1 MEYYTYAY
9 LREDGTPYYIGK
21 GSGRR
26 AYAENHRI
34 NLPKD
39 KDKIIIL
46 KKELTEE
53 QAFNHEIYMI
63 SIFGRKDLGTGILH
77 NLSDGGDGGAS
88 GYKHTEN
95 IRKFRSEKMKGNKIW
110 KGRSHSDISKQK
122 VREARKGKKLSN
134 EHIEKLKKSHSKNTW
149 KVISPDKNIFMIK
162 NLTEFCKEYN
172 LAPSP
177 LYNYGK
183 YKGWTV
189 EKLAQDI

>member
-1 MEYYTYAY
+1 MFYTYAY
-9 LREDGTPYYIGK
+9 LREDKTPYYIGK
-21 GSGRR
+21 GRGNRL
-26 AYAENHRI
+26 YDHRGKNCI
-34 NLPKD
+34 PPKD
-39 KDKIIIL
+39 KSKIIKL
-46 KKELTEE
+46 KQNLTEE
-53 QAFNHEIYMI
+53 EAFKHEIYMI
-63 SIFGRKDLGTGILH
+63 AVFGRKDLGTGILR

-88 GYKHTEN
+88 GYKHPEN
-95 IRKFRSEKMKGNKIW
+95 ICKFRSERMKGNKIW
-110 KGRSHSDISKQK
+110 KGRRHSDISKQK
-122 VREARKGKKLSN
+122 VREAREGKKLSN

-149 KVISPDKNIFMIK
+149 KVISPDKNTFMIK

>member
-1 MEYYTYAY
+1 MNYYTYAY

-26 AYAENHRI
+26 AYVENHRI
-34 NLPKD
+34 NLPKN

-46 KKELTEE
+46 KKELTEDE
-53 QAFNHEIYMI
+53 AFRHEKYMI
-63 SIFGRKDLGTGILH
+63 AVFGRKDLGTGILR

-88 GYKHTEN
+88 GYKHTES
-95 IRKFRSEKMKGNKIW
+95 ICKFRSERMKGNKIW
-110 KGRSHSDISKQK
+110 KGRSHSNISKQK
-122 VREARKGKKLSN
+122 VRDARKGKKLSN
-134 EHIEKLKKSHSKNTW
+134 NHIKKLKISHSKYTW
-149 KVISPDKNIFMIK
+149 KIISPDKNIFIVK
-162 NLTEFCKEYN
+162 NLTEFCRENN